1 MGLDKFK
8 EDDEEEE
15 QEIKTRKQ
23 IENVTMDKW
32 FWTNIICTAPEWAV
46 QAALNADG
54 NGDKAIIQRMDEIL
68 EDGAEGHSLS
78 PEMEQE
84 IENERNRYVEEHL
97 EE

>member
-8 EDDEEEE
+8 KEDDE
-15 QEIKTRKQ
+15 QEPKIKTRKQ

-32 FWTNIICTAPEWAV
+32 FWTNVICTAPEWAV
-46 QAALNADG
+46 QAAVCAEG

-68 EDGAEGHSLS
+68 EEGAEGHKLS
-78 PEMEQE
+78 PEKKQE
-84 IENERNRYVEEHL
+84 IKRERDQYVEEHL